1 MHETLALDEWYCA
14 VACMVWEGLDAVRT
28 ARKMLGETR
37 PLESLPG
44 TIRGDFCLDVGYGA
58 ARSRMRS
65 ADAAAFDSP
74 EQQACCVVQAERL
87 PWERLGRSSGARD
100 RRVVRTG
107 CTACPSHNGHGREH
121 DPVESVAHVS

>member
-65 ADAAAFDSP
+65 ADRSVRFPRAASLLRWCRRNVCHGSDSV
-74 EQQACCVVQAERL
+74 EAAEREIGVWFEPGAL
-87 PWERLGRSSGARD
+87 PAF
-100 RRVVRTG
+100 RT
-107 CTACPSHNGHGREH
+107 TATAASTTLLNR
-121 DPVESVAHVS
+121 